1 MAHMHFDVA
10 VIGGGMV
17 GAATALGLAKQ
28 GKRVAIVEGYQPKS
42 FESSQDLDIRISA
55 ISKSSV
61 DLLEQLGAWPH
72 IQSKRVYP
80 YSGLETWELENCC
93 TRFDA
98 ADLDLPLLG
107 YMVEN
112 RVLQLGIWEAL
123 SEDSNVTFYCP
134 DSLVSMTTNEQ
145 GKHLE
150 LSSGD
155 VLSASLVVG
164 ADGANSKV
172 RQIAGIGVTAWDYR
186 QDCMLIN
193 VDTDCLDVDV
203 TWQWFTP
210 SGPRSYLPMGEG
222 KGCLVWYDSPQRIK
236 QLAQLS
242 VAELQAEIERCF
254 PKRVGHV
261 TVKDSASFPLKRRHA
276 QHYCK
281 EGVVL
286 VGDSA
291 HTINPLAG
299 QGVNLGFKDVTAL
312 LTTLSGDDYSLDN
325 LEQYQQLR
333 KTDNLIMQTA
343 MDVFYV
349 GFSNNLGPVKM
360 LRNVGLKLADSA
372 GPLKHQALKYALGL

>member
-28 GKRVAIVEGYQPKS
+28 GKQVAIIEGYQPKP
-42 FESSQDLDIRISA
+42 FEHTQGLDIRISA

-61 DLLEQLGAWPH
+61 DLLKQLGAWPH
-72 IQSKRVYP
+72 IQNKRVFP

-98 ADLDLPLLG
+98 ADLDLTLLG

-123 SEDSNVTFYCP
+123 SEYSNVTFYCP
-134 DSLVSMTTNEQ
+134 DSLVSMKTTGQ
-145 GKHLE
+145 GQLLD
-150 LSSGD
+150 LSSGEA
-155 VLSASLVVG
+155 LSASLVVG

-193 VDTDCLDVDV
+193 VETDCLDIDV

-222 KGCLVWYDSPQRIK
+222 KGCLVWYDSPERIK
-236 QLAQLS
+236 QLAQLNT
-242 VAELQAEIERCF
+242 VELQTEIQRCF
-254 PKRVGHV
+254 PARVGHV
-261 TVKDSASFPLKRRHA
+261 TVKDFASFPLKRRHA

-281 EGVVL
+281 DGVAL
-286 VGDSA
+286 VGDAA

-312 LTTLSGDDYSLDN
+312 LTTLSDDDYSLRN
-325 LEQYQQLR
+325 LQKYQQLR

-349 GFSNNLGPVKM
+349 GFSNNIGPVKM